1 MSLPKMTTAVD
12 NISKLDTRPNAVNG
26 LTADELKAKF
36 DKAPEDIKRFLNE
49 VLIPA
54 LDGAITLNALGAVPK
69 TRTVARKAMSADIL
83 LDASDI
89 DYAATIDGTQVEDVE
104 TALGAL
110 KNVKSTVT
118 FAVTKNANGTFT
130 AGKTFAQLKAAY
142 DDGKG
147 LLCVYD
153 NGAGTMWLPIGYES
167 GSAINFVK
175 YTEVEQGDYQLVWL
189 QVTDKDVWKEFSQH
203 VNAESIAYSGTIDG
217 TAVQDVDAALDAL
230 NARKDVAVFSAT
242 LSGETL
248 SSAATFPEISAAYSA
263 GKQVL
268 LKVLASG
275 GAYWLLPL
283 VRLLGGMVAS
293 FAAWVS
299 NSRLAVATLNYSAAS
314 TPPVNAWS
322 LAQVPLSAESV
333 AYSGKV
339 GSGTVANVKAAL
351 DALSEQPGVPGPK
364 GDKGDAGPQG
374 PQGPQGEKG
383 DTGAT
388 GPQGPQGENG
398 ESAYAAAVRGG
409 YEGSEADFIAD
420 IANAAAAV
428 PQTRT
433 VNGKA
438 LSADVILGAADV
450 GYNGIIPGVVNVK
463 AALDELTQS
472 FLGMEKKLLPTWTAS
487 DKGKALMIGSNG
499 LPAWKSLPT
508 YDGGVS

>member
-1 MSLPKMTTAVD
+1 MSFPKMTEPVN
-12 NISKLDTRPNAVNG
+12 NISQLDTRPNAVNG
-26 LTADELKAKF
+26 LTADQLKAEF
-36 DKAPEDIKRFLNE
+36 DKGPQAIKKFLNE

-54 LDGAITLNALGAVPK
+54 LDSAITLDALGAVPE
-69 TRTVARKAMSADIL
+69 TRKVARKALSADIL

-89 DYAATIDGTQVEDVE
+89 DYEATIDGTQVEDVE

-110 KNVKSTVT
+110 KNAKSTVT

-142 DDGKG
+142 DAGKG

-167 GSAINFVK
+167 ESAINFVK
-175 YTEVEQGDYQLVWL
+175 YTEVEQGNYQLVWL
-189 QVTDKDVWKEFSQH
+189 QVTDKDVWQEFSQH

-268 LKVLASG
+268 LKVLASD

-283 VRLLGGMVAS
+283 VRVLGGMVAS

-322 LAQVPLSAESV
+322 MTQVPLSAESV

-351 DALSEQPGVPGPK
+351 DGLAIGKPLDMTADYVASGAESVGQWI
-364 GDKGDAGPQG
+364 AMA
-374 PQGPQGEKG
+374 
-383 DTGAT
+383 AT
-388 GPQGPQGENG
+388 GSRTEYRVPWGTFLLRGEDSVYGMTIVTIFEEPVDNYRGAIEINFTVDGDFVIRFWYDVHIGQTPMEPAMFDVNNSG
-398 ESAYAAAVRGG
+398 EPSLRGG
-409 YEGSEADFIAD
+409 DNLDRLVPVGNT
-420 IANAAAAV
+420 AN
-428 PQTRT
+428 
-433 VNGKA
+433 
-438 LSADVILGAADV
+438 
-450 GYNGIIPGVVNVK
+450 
-463 AALDELTQS
+463 
-472 FLGMEKKLLPTWTAS
+472 
-487 DKGKALMIGSNG
+487 KGKFLMCNASGG
-499 LPAWKSLPT
+499 AEWASLPT